1 MSTDPQQQQRQ
12 PTQLVPDPAEAG
24 PLAREMQAAFARQ
37 LETYREIYKE
47 SLDEARARARG
58 PLPDHVRER
67 LLKAPPEQLSWYE
80 LHQVAR
86 QDPEGAVRRWEAIKQ
101 AARQD
106 LQTGHRAAKAVE
118 APSPSPRERARFL
131 ALREELAREWQP
143 RGGVEWQLIDTL
155 AQAQT
160 AWEFWMDGLMLRANI
175 TAQDERRGV
184 RETGQ
189 RAAARVSDAQA
200 IEQAGAMAERFNK
213 ICLRTLR
220 VLHDL
225 RRQGPKVVVRSA
237 GQVNVGGQQV
247 NLRNGDGHLLEGGQ
261 PATDTPGR
269 CRCRADRVRLVGG
282 SV

>member
-1 MSTDPQQQQRQ
+1 MNTDAQQQQLNK
-12 PTQLVPDPAEAG
+12 PAPDPAEAG
-24 PLAREMQAAFARQ
+24 PLAREMQAAFARELHTFQ
-37 LETYREIYKE
+37 EVYKE

-58 PLPDHVRER
+58 PLPPHLRER

-80 LHQVAR
+80 LNQLAR
-86 QDPEGAVRRWEAIKQ
+86 EDPDGAARRWEAIKQ
-101 AARQD
+101 AARAE
-106 LQTGHRAAKAVE
+106 LQTGHRAAQALEAVCRT
-118 APSPSPRERARFL
+118 PWQRARFL
-131 ALREELAREWQP
+131 VLREELAREWQP

-160 AWEFWMDGLMLRANI
+160 TWEFWLDFLTLRANI
-175 TAQDERRGV
+175 TAQDERRDV

-189 RAAARVSDAQA
+189 RVAALVSDAEA
-200 IEQAGAMAERFNK
+200 TDQAGAMAERFNK

-225 RRQGPKVVVRSA
+225 RRQGPKVLVKSA

-247 NLRNGDGHLLEGGQ
+247 NLRNGDGHLPGEPQHLPGT
-261 PATDTPGR
+261 PAPCT
-269 CRCRADRVRLVGG
+269 CRADRARLARE